1 MTPAFFAPQLRT
13 FLPLFQ
19 DMASKVRCFVDIHI
33 TQKVICDL
41 RQLAQKWKDEVISL
55 DPTGQPLVNVPPW
68 FSRATLDVIGE
79 GKCGIVA
86 THTFSH
92 NATHCSRL

>member
-1 MTPAFFAPQLRT
+1 
-13 FLPLFQ
+13 
-19 DMASKVRCFVDIHI
+19 MASKVRCFVDIHI

-86 THTFSH
+86 THFFS
-92 NATHCSRL
+92 